1 MSLFNI
7 ENNRFQII
15 NVPFN
20 FGVSSTFKPPRKY
33 NLVENLSFDL
43 DLSETFS
50 IFFAEKLI
58 ERTELFFKRV
68 VNWKYLEIMFGKFY
82 DVLCWNF
89 LLTILIGCINDFFF
103 CSVINLV
110 FATTTAFLD
119 IFNIVTSIFLI
130 TFNRDRIQVFK
141 IEDKIKIKNI
151 YIDIK
156 IFDQGQDIEI
166 ESTCFKHS

>member
-20 FGVSSTFKPPRKY
+20 FGVSSAFKLPRKY

-58 ERTELFFKRV
+58 ERTELFLK
-68 VNWKYLEIMFGKFY
+68 G
-82 DVLCWNF
+82 
-89 LLTILIGCINDFFF
+89 
-103 CSVINLV
+103 
-110 FATTTAFLD
+110 
-119 IFNIVTSIFLI
+119 
-130 TFNRDRIQVFK
+130 
-141 IEDKIKIKNI
+141 
-151 YIDIK
+151 
-156 IFDQGQDIEI
+156 
-166 ESTCFKHS
+166 